1 MSLETYRNQII
12 TEVKL
17 AVDAFTT
24 YPLEV
29 EYDNMENLD
38 ASQTENPH
46 LCCELQ
52 FIDGR
57 QADMADTPVHRV
69 TGMLILT
76 AKVRASKGTL
86 GCYRLLEHFYPRLQ
100 GRFVCDCKMMMADFD
115 PPRLV
120 SGWWG
125 TSAIIVF
132 HANRFASATV

>member
-1 MSLETYRNQII
+1 MSLEIYRNQII

-17 AVDAFTT
+17 LTDSFTA
-24 YPLEV
+24 YPLIV
-29 EYDNMENLD
+29 EYDNLDNLD

-46 LCCELQ
+46 LCCELK

-57 QADMADTPVHRV
+57 QADLADKPVHRI

-76 AKVRASKGTL
+76 AKARASKGTI
-86 GCYRLLEHFYPRLQ
+86 GCYRLLEHFYPKLQ
-100 GRFVCDCKMMMADFD
+100 GKFIGDCKMMMADFD

-125 TSAIIVF
+125 TSVLITF
-132 HANRFASATV
+132 HANRFST